1 MPAFHCPLGAVY
13 YDDEPCIDCGLC
25 QARTPGEMVEASKRM
40 REYIRAHAERKNR
53 SQKMAVCGKGG
64 TGKSTLTALLADAL
78 RREGYTVLVIDSDES
93 NLGLPKL
100 LGLDTASAPLIS
112 LLERFSM
119 GDRKPDASWL
129 EADRI
134 SLESIPR
141 AFITSAPR
149 MKFLTVGKIDDPFQG
164 CACQM
169 ADLARD
175 FVQKIHLGI
184 KEIMLIDMEAGIES
198 FGRGMER
205 GVDTVLTIVEPSF
218 DSLALAE
225 KIRYMAEGIG
235 ISAVHAILNKI
246 PSPEIEEKVRK
257 ELENKRIK
265 VVGAV
270 YLDPQ
275 ISQAGFTGKKLPDN
289 TAAAAQV
296 KKIAAALLS
305 ERE

>member
-1 MPAFHCPLGAVY
+1 MPAFHCPLGSAY
-13 YDDEPCIDCGLC
+13 YDDEPCIECGLC
-25 QARTPGEMVEASKRM
+25 QARTAREMVEASKRM
-40 REYIRAHAERKNR
+40 REYIRAQGERKNR

-64 TGKSTLTALLADAL
+64 TGKSTLTALLAEVL
-78 RREGYTVLVIDSDES
+78 RRKGYTLLVIDSDES
-93 NLGLPKL
+93 NLGLPRL
-100 LGLDTASAPLIS
+100 LGLDTPSTPLIS

-119 GDRKPDASWL
+119 GDRKPDACWL
-129 EADRI
+129 EASRI

-141 AFITSAPR
+141 EFIVSAPR
-149 MKFLTVGKIDDPFQG
+149 MKFLTIGKILDPFQG

-175 FVQKIHLGI
+175 FVQKIYLGI

-198 FGRGMER
+198 FGRGIER

-235 ISAVHAILNKI
+235 IPAIQAILNKI
-246 PSPEIEEKVRK
+246 PSPEIEEKLRGN
-257 ELENKRIK
+257 LENKKMK
-265 VVGAV
+265 VAGAV

-289 TAAAAQV
+289 TEAAAQV
-296 KKIAAALLS
+296 KKIAAVILS
-305 ERE
+305 EQV